1 MTFPA
6 PPEGSQTND
15 IEYSYAGRI
24 GKTVEPVFKPL
35 GFDWKITTAL
45 IPSFGAREL
54 LVSSL
59 GTVYAVGGEDVESE
73 GFISDLSSILN
84 ARYSLATLMSLLI
97 WFVFAPQCIATFGVL
112 KKETNGYK
120 MPLLFGAYTLALAYG
135 FSFLTYQILS

>member
-1 MTFPA
+1 M
-6 PPEGSQTND
+6 
-15 IEYSYAGRI
+15 
-24 GKTVEPVFKPL
+24 
-35 GFDWKITTAL
+35 
-45 IPSFGAREL
+45 
-54 LVSSL
+54 VSSL

-112 KKETNGYK
+112 KKETSGYK